1 MTEYERL
8 LDKMHFEIGTT
19 LMDNHMCRTGARGPT
34 YTEGEILRST
44 KRTYM
49 NLKAMMMRL
58 ERELFGERPNVE
70 EDETE
75 ISDRNVSGSKNT
87 SDGSRAVRTPRVG
100 NFSC

>member
-1 MTEYERL
+1 MTEYEKL

-19 LMDNHMCRTGARGPT
+19 LMDNHMCRTGTRGPT

-75 ISDRNVSGSKNT
+75 ISDRNVGGSKNT
-87 SDGSRAVRTPRVG
+87 SDGSRATRTPRVG
-100 NFSC
+100 DFSC